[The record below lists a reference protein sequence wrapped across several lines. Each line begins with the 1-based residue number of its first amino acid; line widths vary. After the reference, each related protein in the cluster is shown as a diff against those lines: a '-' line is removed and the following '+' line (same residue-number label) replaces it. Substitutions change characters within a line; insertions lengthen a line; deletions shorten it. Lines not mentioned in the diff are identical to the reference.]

1 MKVDVRIKN
10 ENWKRDLQEAAMNT
24 INKVSSSRVDGH
36 KVFRERGGCERYL
49 EFREHCFLR

>member
-24 INKVSSSRVDGH
+24 INKKWDD
-36 KVFRERGGCERYL
+36 L
-49 EFREHCFLR
+49 EKF